1 MTIDLEYFA
10 VAIFIY
16 CTLRMGKAAI
26 EVAALVVLLIGSIL
40 TCIAV
45 FLPYWAK
52 NAPRDTTRNDI
63 IMVSDYVGKLGWD

>member
-1 MTIDLEYFA
+1 
-10 VAIFIY
+10 
-16 CTLRMGKAAI
+16 MGKAAI

-52 NAPRDTTRNDI
+52 NAPRDTIRNDI
-63 IMVSDYVGKLGWD
+63 IMVSDYVGELGWD

>member
-1 MTIDLEYFA
+1 
-10 VAIFIY
+10 
-16 CTLRMGKAAI
+16 MGKAAI

-52 NAPRDTTRNDI
+52 NAPQDTVRNDI
-63 IMVSDYVGKLGWD
+63 IMVSGYVDKFGRD

>member
-1 MTIDLEYFA
+1 
-10 VAIFIY
+10 
-16 CTLRMGKAAI
+16 MGKAAI

-52 NAPRDTTRNDI
+52 NAPQDTVRNDI
-63 IMVSDYVGKLGWD
+63 IMVSGYVDKFGRDWAQVEVG